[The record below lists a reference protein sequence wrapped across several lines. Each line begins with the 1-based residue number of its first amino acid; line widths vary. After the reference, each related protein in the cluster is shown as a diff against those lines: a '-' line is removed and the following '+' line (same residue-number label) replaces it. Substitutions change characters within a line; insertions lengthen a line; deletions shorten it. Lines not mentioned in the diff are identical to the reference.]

1 LTSPL
6 SLHVKRISRVL
17 RDGAEDQV
25 EDAMERFEAAGKLY
39 DALLSKIIV
48 SSFDLPRAYET
59 ALEMF
64 GSPKVRFAAVDGSQD
79 RRLVAGLAVFWGGAY
94 AATGVIEFK
103 PNLPPRIRY
112 DTGFM
117 EHGKGVSSCIP
128 LYLDKVEAVDQSIK
142 AFEEP
147 GRVTVSKPLTEQ
159 GVIDNSSIADWVMTF
174 SELYL
179 AYKLVEDMDVKVLLL
194 DRSLSGTQT
203 SLMYDT
209 SHKDRWRMGSAIHGL
224 EVDGR
229 PLDVNEMAYG
239 RHYIANPRLGI
250 PPPRGDYIRYAVIY
264 LLQRCG
270 RPLSL
275 REIGRE
281 LGLETDDRF
290 RVLERAV
297 REAVEEGYI
306 EEHGD
311 RYSIAPAYVEAWMR
325 VKRLVLSIA
334 HRLFE
339 EDVENPLKIETP
351 GGFRWLTTLDLSL
364 LSLYTLYMLI
374 EECWRRRV
382 LLIGLAKDTTARDF
396 KSHVVPVCVEAGIWD
411 VEGDIAGNLPATDR
425 MLLQAVSL
433 FNHERIPVPW
443 SLIEYDSAFQTIT
456 PDVKHRRGYVSGA
469 IENKI
474 IPERLFVKSYVQLAE
489 SRRDPRLRSNVLP
502 MDRLAYP
509 EYDLKALIR
518 LWHEYRGVVEPVEP
532 ILYREKSME
541 NRIQNLAMII
551 LASMGSRSIPEVFG
565 HNKALFIAD
574 KIAKAQRAKIKGLI
588 EGLSHWLLNN
598 RRLRTFSFHM
608 HTFRE
613 RRAEIEYARGTT
625 G

>member
-1 LTSPL
+1 MASPL

-25 EDAMERFEAAGKLY
+25 EDAMRRLEAAGKLY
-39 DALLSKIIV
+39 DVLLSRIMI
-48 SSFDLPRAYET
+48 SSFDPSLAYET

-64 GSPKVRFAAVDGSQD
+64 GSPRVRFAAVDGSQD
-79 RRLVAGLAVFWGGAY
+79 KRLVAGLAVFWGGAY
-94 AATGVIEFK
+94 AATGIIEFK
-103 PNLPPRIRY
+103 PESPPRIRY

-117 EHGKGVSSCIP
+117 EHGRGVSSCIP
-128 LYLDKVEAVDQSIK
+128 LYVDKVEAVDQSIQSLG
-142 AFEEP
+142 EP
-147 GRVTVSKPLTEQ
+147 GTFTIAKPLTEQ

-179 AYKLVEDMDVKVLLL
+179 AYRLVGEMDVKVLLL

-209 SHKDRWRMGSAIHGL
+209 SNRDRWRSDAAILGL

-229 PLDVNEMAYG
+229 ALDVNEMAYG
-239 RHYIANPRLGI
+239 RHYIANPRLRI
-250 PPPRGDYIRYAVIY
+250 PPPRGDYVRYAALY
-264 LLQRCG
+264 LLQRRG
-270 RPLSL
+270 EPLGFG
-275 REIGRE
+275 EISRE
-281 LGLETDDRF
+281 LRVETGDRCRILEKA
-290 RVLERAV
+290 L
-297 REAVEEGYI
+297 REAVREGYI
-306 EEHGD
+306 EEYNGLYRVNS
-311 RYSIAPAYVEAWMR
+311 RYAEAWAR
-325 VKRLVLSIA
+325 IKGLVLSLA

-339 EDVENPLKIETP
+339 EDAENPLRMKTHR
-351 GGFRWLTTLDLSL
+351 GFRWLTTLDLAL
-364 LSLYTLYMLI
+364 LSLYTLYMLL
-374 EECWRRRV
+374 EECWERKI

-396 KSHVVPVCVEAGIWD
+396 KSHVIPVCAGAGIWSIKGEI
-411 VEGDIAGNLPATDR
+411 VESLPSTDR

-443 SLIEYDSAFQTIT
+443 CLIEYDSAFQTII
-456 PDVKHRRGYVSGA
+456 PDLKRGGCYVRGA

-474 IPERLFVKSYVQLAE
+474 IPERMFVKSYIQLEE
-489 SRRDPRLRSNVLP
+489 SERDPRLRSNVLP

-509 EYDLKALIR
+509 EYDLGALIR
-518 LWHEYRGVVEPVEP
+518 LCHEYRGVVEPVEP
-532 ILYREKSME
+532 ILYRDSSIQNK
-541 NRIQNLAMII
+541 IQNLAMTI
-551 LASMGSRSIPEVFG
+551 LTSMSSRSIPEVFG

-588 EGLSHWLLNN
+588 DGLSHWLLNN

-608 HTFRE
+608 HSFRE
-613 RRAEIEYARGTT
+613 RRTEVEYARGTA